1 MIPDVTR
8 HHDSERPAYGLR
20 KAIEAIK
27 NAVPIEQVAVE
38 YGEFK
43 LLGNGRLMGR
53 CVAPD
58 HEDRTPSMT
67 VYTNDKRF
75 KCFGCG
81 LRGDVIDLEEVA
93 GRHLETWTA
102 IVALST
108 RYKIELPQR
117 PGRWHSW
124 QDEKARIQEA
134 AKQRVAVT
142 YQRRL
147 TRVYAPLVL
156 VGGETPGEEI
166 EALEGLAS
174 ALWPISLSL
183 AERRVAG
190 EE

>member
-1 MIPDVTR
+1 MIPKVDR
-8 HHDSERPAYGLR
+8 RHDSERPPYGLR
-20 KAIEAIK
+20 RAIAAIK
-27 NAVPIEQVAVE
+27 DAIRIEQVATKYTE
-38 YGEFK
+38 IK
-43 LLGNGRLMGR
+43 LLGNGRLIGR

-67 VYTNDKRF
+67 VFTDTQRF

-81 LRGDVIDLEEVA
+81 IAGDVLDLEEIA
-93 GRHLETWTA
+93 GRHADTWTA
-102 IVALST
+102 VVELSQ
-108 RYKIELPQR
+108 RYGVELPQR
-117 PGRWHSW
+117 PQKWHRW
-124 QDEKARIQEA
+124 QDDKARIREA
-134 AKQRVAVT
+134 AKQRVATT

-156 VGGETPGEEI
+156 VGAETPGEEI

-183 AERRVAG
+183 AGRRVAG

>member
-1 MIPDVTR
+1 MIPKVDRR
-8 HHDSERPAYGLR
+8 HGGEYQPYGIR

-27 NAVPIEQVAVE
+27 DVIPIEQVAAE

-43 LLGNGRLMGR
+43 LLGNGRLLGR
-53 CVAPD
+53 CLAPD

-67 VYTNDKRF
+67 VFTDTQRF

-81 LRGDVIDLEEVA
+81 LGGDVIDLEEVA
-93 GRHLETWTA
+93 GRHLENWTA
-102 IVALST
+102 VVALST
-108 RYKIELPQR
+108 RYGVELPQR
-117 PGRWHSW
+117 PATWHKR
-124 QDEKARIQEA
+124 QDEKSRIREA
-134 AKQRVAVT
+134 VKQRVAAT

-156 VGGETPGEEI
+156 VGGETPGEEL

-174 ALWPISLSL
+174 ALWPVSLSL
-183 AERRVAG
+183 AGRRVAG